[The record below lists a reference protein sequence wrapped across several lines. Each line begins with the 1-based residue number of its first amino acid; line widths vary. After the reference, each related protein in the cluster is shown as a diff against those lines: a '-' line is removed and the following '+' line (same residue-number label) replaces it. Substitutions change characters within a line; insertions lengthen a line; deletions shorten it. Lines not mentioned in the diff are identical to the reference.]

1 MKFNKLYLA
10 FILLGVIAA
19 LGLSYQRAE
28 VENAYKN
35 YEMTMSFEDVKKQ
48 AAISG
53 RSIEEELEG
62 WKEAGLNTI
71 TLNEETLG
79 TLKMNRD
86 FQISA
91 RNRGLD
97 NYIEGTKEGIDFI
110 EKGIKETYIGNR
122 KVERIS
128 DTELVIEGK
137 ESDIVITKKEGLK
150 NKVDKIGLGYIQKD
164 IDRILEAGFEIRFR
178 PVYIYGEQDPEKA
191 IERLL
196 KYIDTY
202 SNQSYVVFQGNETF
216 AIDADMEELVKAF
229 KERGISVGMIESVE
243 QRKHFEQI
251 GLDDLVKAMDYHA
264 IRAFST
270 WEFIQKR
277 YDYGIR
283 GHHHGEEIVNAYF
296 RAITE
301 RNIRVVFFKPFLEKN
316 QSPVTDM
323 EIYKARLAEL
333 KERLE
338 EAPHRI
344 MNVKDGDSEMQVMPA
359 MHNRPLW
366 QIFVG
371 FALVAVFMMILE
383 NITEVR
389 RKYRYL
395 LFGMGLFVTALIYL
409 LKIKLGVF
417 NSLYGLA
424 SIVLYVILASQFMIM
439 ESKKSFETG
448 SSLNKLAL
456 FAKSLGLLLITILIS
471 LAGAVS
477 EVAFYAES
485 KYLLELGI
493 FRGVKLSQLI
503 PIMLVFF
510 LGLFYFAK
518 IILKKED
525 MSNIEITKG
534 ILNLNVKV
542 WHALIAGIVFMGL
555 GVLLLRSGNSN
566 IEPSELELLM
576 RNILENTLPA
586 RPRTKA
592 FIVGYPSAIAL
603 YYFASQKRYRIMYP
617 VLVIFIAIGQANI
630 LNTFSHFRTPLYL
643 SFMRVFFEFVVAAV
657 LAIVYIVLIELIRKL
672 IKRLYPRELVLK

>member
-264 IRAFST
+264 IRVFST

-643 SFMRVFFEFVVAAV
+643 SFIRVFFEFAVAAV
-657 LAIVYIVLIELIRKL
+657 LAIVYILLIELIRKL

>member
-251 GLDDLVKAMDYHA
+251 SLDDLVKAMDYHA
-264 IRAFST
+264 IRVFST

-643 SFMRVFFEFVVAAV
+643 SFMRVFFEFAVAAV
-657 LAIVYIVLIELIRKL
+657 LAIVYILLIELIRKL

>member
-264 IRAFST
+264 IRVFST

>member
-264 IRAFST
+264 IRVFST

-643 SFMRVFFEFVVAAV
+643 SFMRVFFEFAVAAV
-657 LAIVYIVLIELIRKL
+657 LAIVYILLIELIRKL

>member
-10 FILLGVIAA
+10 FILVGVIAA

-264 IRAFST
+264 IRVFST

-301 RNIRVVFFKPFLEKN
+301 RNIRVIFFKPFLEKN

-439 ESKKSFETG
+439 ESKKSFENG

-643 SFMRVFFEFVVAAV
+643 SFMRVFFEFAVAAV
-657 LAIVYIVLIELIRKL
+657 LAIVYILLIELIRKL